1 MAVGDLIGD
10 LATAY
15 LTPAQRAAQALKN
28 VGGTGVVGRA
38 QQQLPPVSLASMGAA
53 TAATTQAANQPVSL
67 ASLSPGGT
75 PAAQQPA
82 ATPAPVNL
90 ASLGQRQTSFNQ
102 TNLPPQYANPQSLS
116 SLAPTGVLPTAAS
129 QQYPAP
135 AQQRANDLRSMGPGD
150 TPLPAPTASLD
161 QAYRPTGIG
170 QGSSAIAGRVGADGT
185 AQFSNAPTDLAS
197 AAGLTPLNTIPQ
209 QSNAPASLAD
219 LMPGSGAAPSMNA
232 DLASL
237 GSARNLGDGIGT
249 FSQAAPGDSALS
261 LARFGR
267 ANDIRRAGRD
277 QDRADLANA
286 RLAQADQLTVVADS
300 SQPVTRRDVMNA
312 QNDQQQRQNLAD
324 AAAGAQGVI
333 DNRRKGQTADQ
344 QQRQEL
350 RLEDLAV
357 AASGPNATAETQNR
371 LFAAADP
378 KGYAQT
384 QREAP
389 LKALEIQNKQL
400 DNTRLQQQIDTAN
413 STQQQSAQEKAR
425 TQAGQVATIDQ
436 ALNSVDSLLGTKVDP
451 NNPTAARTDEDPG
464 LASAVGLSSILPTR
478 PGSDAANFEARL
490 DTLKAQSFL
499 PQVALLKGAGA
510 LSDAEGKKLSDSI
523 GALSTKM
530 SEDAFRKSLSEIR
543 TTFAA
548 SKERIG
554 GAAPPSA
561 TQQPANPQSRPAT
574 SAPAVGTVQQGYV
587 FLGGDPAS
595 QASWRAQ

>member
-28 VGGTGVVGRA
+28 AGGTGVVGRA
-38 QQQLPPVSLASMGAA
+38 QQQLPPVSLASLGTA
-53 TAATTQAANQPVSL
+53 AATTQAANQPVSL

-75 PAAQQPA
+75 AAVQQPA
-82 ATPAPVNL
+82 PAPLNL
-90 ASLGQRQTSFNQ
+90 ASAGQRQTSFNQ

-116 SLAPTGVLPTAAS
+116 SLAPTGVLPTATS

-150 TPLPAPTASLD
+150 TPLAAPTASLD
-161 QAYRPTGIG
+161 QAYRPTGVG
-170 QGSSAIAGRVGADGT
+170 QGASAIAGRISADGT
-185 AQFSNAPTDLAS
+185 AEFSNAPADLAS
-197 AAGLTPLNTIPQ
+197 AAGLARLNTTPQ
-209 QSNAPASLAD
+209 QASGAPVSLAD

-249 FSQAAPGDSALS
+249 FSQAAPGDAALS

-286 RLAQADQLTVVADS
+286 RLAQADQLTVVGDS
-300 SQPVTRRDVMNA
+300 SQPVTRRDVLNA
-312 QNDQQQRQNLAD
+312 QNDQQKRQNLAD
-324 AAAGAQGVI
+324 AATGAQGVI
-333 DNRRKGQTADQ
+333 DTRRQGQAADQ
-344 QQRQEL
+344 QQRQAQ

-357 AASGPNATAETQNR
+357 AATGPNATAETQNR
-371 LFAAADP
+371 LFAATDP
-378 KGYAQT
+378 KGYAQN

-389 LKALEIQNKQL
+389 LKALELQNKQL

-451 NNPTAARTDEDPG
+451 KNPAGARTDEDPG

-523 GALSTKM
+523 GALSPKM

-548 SKERIG
+548 SRERIG
-554 GAAPPSA
+554 GATPAA
-561 TQQPANPQSRPAT
+561 TTQQPVTTQPRSSA